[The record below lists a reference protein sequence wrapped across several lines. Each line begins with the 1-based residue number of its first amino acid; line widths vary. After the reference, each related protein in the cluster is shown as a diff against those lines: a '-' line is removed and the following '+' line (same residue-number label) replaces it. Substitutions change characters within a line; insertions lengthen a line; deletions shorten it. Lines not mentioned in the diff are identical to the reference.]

1 MTSEPHSS
9 HSSHASHSS
18 HLGFEFWMAWRYL
31 RARRGG
37 PVSVITAISVIGVA
51 AGVASLVIALAVTS
65 GFRDVLQ
72 NSLLGATPH
81 VMLQRLDGEG
91 IAKWR
96 ELAATCER
104 QPGVLAAAPAV
115 YTELLISAGRISKGI
130 VLKGIVPPMERRMG
144 GLLGHLR
151 EGSAAPLEA
160 TLGPEDMPSLL
171 LGKDLAEALRVHTGD
186 IVTITSPRGHLSP
199 IGPMARARPFKV
211 AGVFESGFYEF
222 DGQWALTSLAA
233 AQQLLLLN
241 DVAVAVG
248 VRLADPDKAAE
259 VAASLKSA
267 AGAGYVT
274 TTWMEQNKPLF
285 NALRLE
291 RTVTVLTLGL
301 IVFVAALGI
310 FNRLYVLVLEKSKD
324 IAVLMSMGAKRRQI
338 GWIFRLQGLLIGAF
352 GIGSGLVLGYSFAWA
367 AGYYRWIH
375 LEADVYAVNY
385 VPFELRAGDALWIT
399 GSVLLISL
407 LATLYPAHR
416 ASSVMPAEGLRYE

>member
-1 MTSEPHSS
+1 MNSAPGS
-9 HSSHASHSS
+9 HSSYSSHSS

-81 VMLQRLDGEG
+81 VTLMRTDGEG
-91 IAKWR
+91 IANWR
-96 ELAATCER
+96 ELIAACER
-104 QPGVLAAAPAV
+104 QPGVIAAAPAV
-115 YTELLISAGRISKGI
+115 YTELLITAGRQSKGI
-130 VLKGIVPPMERRMG
+130 VLKGIVPSLERRMG
-144 GLLGHLR
+144 GLLDHLR

-160 TLGPEDMPSLL
+160 SQGPEDMPALL
-171 LGKDLAEALRVHTGD
+171 VGKDLAEGLRVHTGD

-199 IGPMARARPFKV
+199 IGPLSRARPFRV

-233 AQQLLLLN
+233 AQQILLLN
-241 DVAVAVG
+241 DVASAVG
-248 VRLADPDKAAE
+248 VRAKDPDQAAQLA
-259 VAASLKSA
+259 VQLKGKVGGGY
-267 AGAGYVT
+267 GAV
-274 TTWMEQNKPLF
+274 TWMEQNKPLF

-291 RTVTVLTLGL
+291 RTVFVLTLGL

-310 FNRLYVLVLEKSKD
+310 FNRLYVLVLEKSRD
-324 IAVLMSMGAKRRQI
+324 IAVLMSLGAKRRQV
-338 GWIFRLQGLLIGAF
+338 GWIFRLQGLLIGVF
-352 GIGSGLVLGYSFAWA
+352 GIASGLVLGYSFAWA
-367 AGYYRWIH
+367 AGRYRWIH

-399 GSVLLISL
+399 ASVLLISW
-407 LATLYPAHR
+407 LATLYPAYR

>member
-1 MTSEPHSS
+1 MSPAGTSPPSR
-9 HSSHASHSS
+9 
-18 HLGFEFWMAWRYL
+18 LRFEFWMAWRYL

-65 GFRDVLQ
+65 GFRDVLET
-72 NSLLGATPH
+72 SLLGATPH
-81 VMLQRLDGEG
+81 VTLMRTNGDG
-91 IAKWR
+91 IAHWR
-96 ELAATCER
+96 DLTAACER
-104 QPGVLAAAPAV
+104 QPGVIAAAPAV
-115 YTELLISAGRISKGI
+115 YAELLVTAGRISKGI
-130 VLKGIVPPMERRMG
+130 VLKGIVPSMERRMG
-144 GLLGHLR
+144 GLLDHLR

-160 TLGPEDMPSLL
+160 TLAPEEIPSLL
-171 LGKDLAEALRVHTGD
+171 VGKDLAETLRVRTGD

-199 IGPMARARPFKV
+199 VGPMARTRPFRV

-222 DGQWALTSLAA
+222 DGQWALTSMTVG
-233 AQQLLLLN
+233 QQLLLLD
-241 DVAVAVG
+241 DVAMAVG
-248 VRLADPDKAAE
+248 VRTTDPDRAAE
-259 VAASLKSA
+259 LAEKLKQA
-267 AGAGYVT
+267 AGGGYGAQ
-274 TTWMEQNKPLF
+274 TWMEQNKPLF

-324 IAVLMSMGAKRRQI
+324 IAVLMSLGAKRRQI

-352 GIGSGLVLGYSFAWA
+352 GIGVGLVLGYSFAWA
-367 AGYYRWIH
+367 AGRYRWIH

-399 GSVLLISL
+399 ASVLLISL
-407 LATLYPAHR
+407 LATLYPAHQ
-416 ASSVMPAEGLRYE
+416 ASSVLPAEGLRYE